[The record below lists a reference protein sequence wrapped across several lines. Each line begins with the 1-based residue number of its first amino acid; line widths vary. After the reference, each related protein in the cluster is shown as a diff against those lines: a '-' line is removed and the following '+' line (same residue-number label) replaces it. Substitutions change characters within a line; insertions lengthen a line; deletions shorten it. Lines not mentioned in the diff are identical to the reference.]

1 MRVSS
6 LELTTVR
13 HVLGFLVERTV
24 EEIILSKTKVS
35 SLDCDLA
42 GKNPVTLGMSL
53 IAYNHQ
59 QISAGQ
65 ANTVKRVGTLSPFFS
80 MKKKSALSQEKRVG
94 TLSRISPFT
103 FAFYETSNVINAK

>member
-42 GKNPVTLGMSL
+42 GKNRDVADCLQSS
-53 IAYNHQ
+53 ADQ
-59 QISAGQ
+59 RRAGQ
-65 ANTVKRVGTLSPFFS
+65 HR
-80 MKKKSALSQEKRVG
+80 
-94 TLSRISPFT
+94 
-103 FAFYETSNVINAK
+103 ETSRYTFPFSP

>member
-65 ANTVKRVGTLSPFFS
+65 ANTVKRVGTLSPF
-80 MKKKSALSQEKRVG
+80 LHEKEISFV
-94 TLSRISPFT
+94 SRKTSRYTIKDIT
-103 FAFYETSNVINAK
+103 FYIRFLREQ